1 MPYYKNRNN
10 KSHKS
15 TTSTK
20 STTSVVN
27 EDDDF
32 GSILKFVKPSSRRS
46 TPKSETPSLESVVTT
61 PIISTPPVPA
71 PPPPSPWE
79 LLGMTEEDFM
89 AMQQRVYQ
97 RALEYDR
104 EIYIQNMLDELN
116 NPSYWQR
123 RIESLEKEREYFNKK
138 RGWSAADMVCVER
151 IDTDI
156 QECED
161 EIERIYAEVDRL
173 EAEYD

>member
-1 MPYYKNRNN
+1 MPYHYKNRNN

-20 STTSVVN
+20 STDSVTK

-32 GSILKFVKPSSRRS
+32 GSILKFTKPSSRRS
-46 TPKSETPSLESVVTT
+46 TPKMVSPDSPTT
-61 PIISTPPVPA
+61 EYIISTPSTPPS
-71 PPPPSPWE
+71 PPPPTPWD
-79 LLGMTEEDFM
+79 LLGMTEEDFV

-97 RALEYDR
+97 RMLEYDR
-104 EIYIQNMLDELN
+104 EVYVQNMLDDLN

-123 RIESLEKEREYFNKK
+123 RMESLEKEREYFNKK

-151 IDTDI
+151 IDADL

-161 EIERIYAEVDRL
+161 EIERIYAAVDRL
-173 EAEYD
+173 EVEYD